1 MRQFIHSDDVGF
13 QRYFRFPTLAFLLA
27 FLLFLSVPAVSQQD
41 TSKLK
46 LEQLVET
53 KMAGVAEAWQQNDIQ
68 KALGLLDELYRNPGL
83 DHTGMTWVNITYNL
97 ACAHSL
103 LHQTDEAIRY
113 FGETVDAGY
122 AYYDHVV
129 KDSDLDFIRG
139 DVQFQKL
146 LSRLRPLGAF
156 WDNPFFG
163 TPYKEN
169 ISDDE
174 KLAGLSRF
182 WSECKYNFVYFDKL
196 TDLNWD
202 SIYFAYLPQIRQTR
216 NTMEY
221 FKVLQRFSAEL
232 KDGHTRV
239 EAPNDLLD
247 ELLDRPAIDTR
258 LVEDKVV
265 ITNVVDKELSKMGL
279 RPGLEVVAVDGVPV
293 KVYAESRVEPYVGA
307 STEQGREQL
316 VYSFYL
322 LCGAKSAPVRLT
334 LRDGNANQFDV
345 NLTRRWRSFVPAQA
359 VRLQMLKDRVAYM
372 ELRTFGDNRIVS
384 VFDSLFDQINNA
396 RGLIIDLRENSG
408 GNSDPAFTILS
419 YFVDTTFTAVTVKQ
433 PEYAPWRRSQ
443 GLGPRW
449 ETSSW
454 SQVANERR
462 QFRKPIVVL
471 IGPATGSASEDF
483 VAAFDALKRGKTIG
497 EPTAGSTGQ
506 PIWFSLPGGIVGQVC
521 TNRTAFAD
529 GREYVGVGI
538 HPDVVVRP
546 TVADIRSGR
555 DPVLETALRCFK

>member
-1 MRQFIHSDDVGF
+1 MRQFIHNDDVGF
-13 QRYFRFPTLAFLLA
+13 QRSARFPTLAFLLTV
-27 FLLFLSVPAVSQQD
+27 LLFFSVPAVSQQD
-41 TSKLK
+41 TSE
-46 LEQLVET
+46 LELDQFVQT

-83 DHTGMTWVNITYNL
+83 DHTGLTWVNITYNL

-103 LHQTDEAIRY
+103 LHQADEAIRY

-129 KDSDLDFIRG
+129 KDSDLDLIRG
-139 DVQFQKL
+139 DARFQRL
-146 LSRLRPLGAF
+146 LSRLKPLGAF

-196 TDLNWD
+196 PDLNWD
-202 SIYFAYLPQIRQTR
+202 SVYFAYLLQIRQTR
-216 NTMEY
+216 NTTEY
-221 FKVLQRFSAEL
+221 FRVLQRFSAEL

-239 EAPNDLLD
+239 EVPNELLY

-279 RPGLEVVAVDGVPV
+279 KPGLEVVAVDGVPV
-293 KVYAESRVEPYVGA
+293 KAYAESQVEPYTGA

-334 LRDGNANQFDV
+334 LEDGKTKQFDV
-345 NLTRRWRSFVPAQA
+345 SLQRRWRSFLPTPA
-359 VRLQMLKDRVAYM
+359 VKFRMLKDQVAYL

-384 VFDSLFDQINNA
+384 VFDSLFDQINTA
-396 RGLIIDLRENSG
+396 RGLIIDLRDNSG

-419 YFVDTTFTAVTVKQ
+419 YFVDTAFTTVTAKL
-433 PEYAPWRRSQ
+433 PEYVPWRRSQ
-443 GLGPRW
+443 GLGNRW
-449 ETSSW
+449 ETSNW
-454 SQVANERR
+454 SQVPNEKR
-462 QFRKPIVVL
+462 QFRKPLVVL
-471 IGPATGSASEDF
+471 IGPATGSAAEDF

-497 EPTAGSTGQ
+497 EPTAGTTGQ

-538 HPDVVVRP
+538 HPDIVVRP

-555 DPVLETALRCFK
+555 DPVLEAALSYFK